1 MDLRAFAA
9 ACAALLPFLPAQNP
23 AAPAPTM
30 PVPAENRPDAADP
43 YLWLEDVGGERALDW
58 VRARNQDSQEVLAA
72 TPLFAELQ
80 QQILGILDST
90 ARIPYVTKRGEHLY
104 NFWQDQQNPRGLW
117 RRTTLAEYG
126 KDAPQWDVVLDLDAL
141 GKQEGENWVWKGAAF
156 LLPERTRCL
165 LSLSRG
171 GADAVVVREFDVA
184 TRQFVADGFVL
195 PEAKSTI
202 SWRDRDA
209 IYVATDFGPGTLTD
223 SGYPRTARLWRRGTP
238 LSAAEPIA
246 EGQTGDVY
254 LVASRDQIKGFERD
268 YVYRAPTFFTN
279 ELFLLR
285 GGKQVRIDK
294 PDSAKASLHRE
305 WLFLELREDWQV
317 GEATHTAGSLLA
329 CKLEAFLAG
338 ERRFDTLFAPG
349 ERTSLDGF
357 SPTRDHVLLNVLDNV
372 RNRIYVLTHGQG
384 GWQRQALPGLPE
396 FGTISANA
404 VDADEGND
412 YWLSITDYLTPTSLW
427 LGTIGKGAARQLKSL
442 PAFFDATGLVVEQRQ
457 AKSADGTS
465 IPYFLVHRK
474 DLVKDGTNPT
484 LLYGYGGFEVS
495 MTPGYSATVGACWL
509 ARGGVYAVA
518 NIRGG
523 GEFGPKWH
531 QAALKQHRHKAY
543 EDFAAVAMDLIA
555 QRFTSKDHLA
565 CQGGSNGGLLTGN
578 MLTTYPHLFGA
589 IVIQV
594 PLLDMLRYHK
604 LLAGASWMG
613 EYGNPD
619 DPKEA
624 EWLRRYSAYHNVVAN
639 GEYPKV
645 LLTTSTRDDRV
656 HPGHARKLMAK
667 LLEHGHPALYY
678 ENIEGGHGGA
688 ADNKQAAYLSALAF
702 TFLWQQLR

>member
-1 MDLRAFAA
+1 MSHRVLLA
-9 ACAALLPFLPAQNP
+9 LPFVAILPHLTAQTHEMP
-23 AAPAPTM
+23 TPAPQQ
-30 PVPAENRPDAADP
+30 AGSEDP
-43 YLWLEDVGGERALDW
+43 YLWLEDVTGEKALDW
-58 VRARNQDSQEVLAA
+58 VRARNQDSVETLAE
-72 TPLFAELQ
+72 TKLFGELQ
-80 QQILGILDST
+80 EQILGILDST

-104 NFWQDQQNPRGLW
+104 NFWQDKANPRGLW
-117 RRTTLAEYG
+117 RRTTMAEYR

-156 LLPERTRCL
+156 LLPERNRCL

-184 TRQFVADGFVL
+184 TRSFVANGFVL

-202 SWRDRDA
+202 SWRDRDS
-209 IYVATDFGPGTLTD
+209 IYVATDFGPGSLTD
-223 SGYPRTARLWRRGTP
+223 SGYPRIAKLWRRGTP
-238 LSAAEPIA
+238 LASAETIA
-246 EGQTGDVY
+246 EGSKEDVY
-254 LVASRDQIKGFERD
+254 LIASRDQTKGWVRD

-279 ELFLLR
+279 ELFLLQD
-285 GGKQVRIDK
+285 GKQVRIDK
-294 PDSAKASLHRE
+294 QDSANANLHRD
-305 WLFLELREDWQV
+305 WLLLELREDWTV
-317 GEATHTAGSLLA
+317 GGTTHAAGSLLA
-329 CKLEAFLAG
+329 TKLDAFLAG
-338 ERRFDTLFAPG
+338 KRTFDVLFAPS
-349 ERTSLDGF
+349 ERTSLAGF
-357 SPTRDHVLLNVLDNV
+357 SPTKNHVLLNVLDNV
-372 RNRIYVLTHGQG
+372 KNRVYVLTHGEQ
-384 GWQRQALPGLPE
+384 GWQREPLPGLPE
-396 FGTISANA
+396 FGTITANA
-404 VDADEGND
+404 VDEEEGD
-412 YWLSITDYLTPTSLW
+412 AFWLTITDYLTPTSLW
-427 LGTIGKGAARQLKSL
+427 LGEIGRGAPERLKSL
-442 PAFFDATGLVVEQRQ
+442 PAFFDADGLVVEQRQ
-457 AKSADGTS
+457 ARSDDGTL
-465 IPYFLVHRK
+465 IPYFLVHKK
-474 DLVKDGTNPT
+474 DLVRNGTNPT

-495 MTPGYSATVGACWL
+495 MTPGYSATAGACWL
-509 ARGGVYAVA
+509 SRGGVYAVA

-531 QAALKQHRHKAY
+531 QAALKQNRHKAY
-543 EDFAAVAMDLIA
+543 EDFAAVAADLIA
-555 QRFTSKDHLA
+555 QKVTSKDHLA

-624 EWLRRYSAYHNVVAN
+624 EWLRRYSAYHNLKPN

-667 LLEHGHPALYY
+667 LLEYGHPALYY

-688 ADNKQAAYLSALAF
+688 ADNKQAAFMAALAY